1 MKIRLSVILLA
12 ISFFQFQNTA
22 YAQEQ
27 ISLEQVI
34 ALALEKNYD
43 VRLAK
48 NTSEAYAT
56 NQGYAW
62 AAFTPQINGTATITR
77 SNNNQELHIRNP
89 DMTIRETNGKA
100 VSNNANASVQLNWT
114 LFDGTKMFATV
125 ERVRYINAQGELL
138 VKDQMVTTIATVINN
153 YYDIVRQKQQLKATQ
168 QQMAVSEE
176 RVKLAERK
184 LQVGT
189 GGKPELLQAKV
200 DFNAQRT
207 LTIQQEALIIQL
219 KEQLNALVDSQL
231 PVAYDVA
238 DTIIINLDLKQEEL
252 ASNLELTNYS
262 LRASSMN
269 MNIARLSL
277 RERRAELFPV
287 LSFNAAYNYTKT
299 DNIKLIDPFSA
310 IYRQTDGYNYGLTLT
325 VPILNGFNTRRLIKQ
340 AHINLST
347 QQLFYDQLKTNV
359 SANLKNAYVDYD
371 NAKRILLIEEET
383 ILLAKE
389 NVYIALEGFKRGI
402 TTFIELRTAQQ
413 SLADAYNRLINAR
426 YLAKVA
432 ETELLRLNGGLLK

>member
-48 NTSEAYAT
+48 NTSEAYAID
-56 NQGYAW
+56 QGYAW
-62 AAFTPQINGTATITR
+62 AAFTPQVNGAAAITR
-77 SNNNQELHIRNP
+77 NNNNQELRFEDASRN
-89 DMTIRETNGKA
+89 NSGKA
-100 VSNNANASVQLNWT
+100 ISNNTNASVQLNWT

-125 ERVRYINAQGELL
+125 DRIRYINAQGELL

-168 QQMAVSEE
+168 EQMAVSEE

-207 LTIQQEALIIQL
+207 LTIQQEALIVQL

-231 PVAYDVA
+231 PLPYDVA

-252 ASNLELTNYS
+252 ASNLEATNYS
-262 LRASSMN
+262 LRAFSMSRD
-269 MNIARLSL
+269 IARLSL
-277 RERRAELFPV
+277 HERKAELFPI
-287 LSFNAAYNYTKT
+287 LSFNAAVNYSKT
-299 DNIKLIDPFSA
+299 DNVKLINPFAALYS
-310 IYRQTDGYNYGLTLT
+310 QSDGYNYGLTLT

-340 AHINLST
+340 ANLNYT
-347 QQLFYDQLKTNV
+347 RQELFYDQLKTNV
-359 SANLKNAYVDYD
+359 NANLRNAYVDYD